1 MERFLRYSLER
12 GRAIRLIYQE
22 EDGRM
27 RQVSAQVTGMTEDS
41 VSFTTLRPRREMTLP
56 VTHLLSADYRKG
68 DEGQE

>member
-27 RQVSAQVTGMTEDS
+27 RQVNAQVTAMNGSE
-41 VSFTTLRPRREMTLP
+41 VAFTTLRPKRDVTLP
-56 VTHLLSADYRKG
+56 VSHLLSADYRKG
-68 DEGQE
+68 DEGQA

>member
-27 RQVSAQVTGMTEDS
+27 RQVSAQVTTIQDGE
-41 VSFTTLRPRREMTLP
+41 VSLITLRPRREVTLP
-56 VTHLLSADYRKG
+56 MERLLSADYRKG